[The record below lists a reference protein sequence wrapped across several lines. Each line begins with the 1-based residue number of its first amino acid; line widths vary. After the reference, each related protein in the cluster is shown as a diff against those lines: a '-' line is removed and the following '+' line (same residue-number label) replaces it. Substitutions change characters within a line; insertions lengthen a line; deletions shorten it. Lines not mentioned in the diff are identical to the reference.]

1 MTFPDLLTLNDG
13 VILITMIG
21 LWLVDLR
28 LRDVSFIDAFWAF
41 NMGLVAVVDWFAAD
55 GDPTRQALLTGLC
68 LAWALR
74 LGGHLFMRW
83 RRQGEDR
90 RYASLLGRLTARGL
104 PGWAASLVFVFLLQG
119 VLLLLVSLPV
129 QIGQAF
135 DHPPVGPLGWAGAT
149 LAAFGVAFEAVA
161 DHQLARFRASPDS
174 AGQVMDRGLWRYTR
188 HPNYFGDA
196 CVWWGLGLIACE
208 VPWGWVALAGPAFL
222 TFTLMK
228 WSGAPLLE
236 KGMASTRPGYGD
248 YVRRTSGFIPWPP
261 RAGQSTAR

>member
-1 MTFPDLLTLNDG
+1 MALSQLLALNAG
-13 VILITMIG
+13 VILIVMIG
-21 LWLVDLR
+21 LWLVALR

-41 NMGLVAVVDWFAAD
+41 NMGLVAVVDYVVAD
-55 GDPTRQALLTGLC
+55 GDPVRRALLAGLC
-68 LAWALR
+68 AAWALR
-74 LGGHLFMRW
+74 LGGHLFARW
-83 RRQGEDR
+83 RRHGIDK
-90 RYASLLGRLTARGL
+90 RYQSLLERLGKRGLSWPVASLI
-104 PGWAASLVFVFLLQG
+104 FVFLLQG

-135 DHPPVGPLGWAGAT
+135 AQPPVGGLGWVGAA
-149 LAAFGVAFEAVA
+149 LAAFGLVFEGVA
-161 DHQLARFRASPDS
+161 DHQLDRFKADPAN

-208 VPWGWVALAGPAFL
+208 VPWGWLSLAGPAFL
-222 TFTLMK
+222 TFTLLK

-236 KGMASTRPGYGD
+236 RGMASTRPGYAD

-261 RAGQSTAR
+261 RST